1 VEELLLGPMAAR
13 TIGVPMPYSN
23 DPAAWQ
29 NFYLMMGTANAA
41 ITGLVF
47 VALSIHLREVLEH
60 PILKPR
66 AVLAL
71 VVLTTQIVIAAIVL
85 TPQSRE
91 LMGVE
96 ILVLNGIFLVLN
108 LRNRVGLTINRNAL
122 FSLAIR
128 LAYGYAAI
136 SLIVGVGGGFYV
148 LSLVLVLT
156 LARTMASC
164 WALLTALE

>member
-1 VEELLLGPMAAR
+1 MADLG
-13 TIGVPMPYSN
+13 TISANLMPYSY

-47 VALSIHLREVLEH
+47 VALSIHLREVLDH

-66 AVLAL
+66 AVIAL
-71 VVLTTQIVIAAIVL
+71 VVLTTQIVISAIVL

-96 ILVLNGIFLVLN
+96 ILLLNGIFLALN
-108 LRNRVGLTINRNAL
+108 LRNRVATSLNQAAL
-122 FSLAIR
+122 VSLLIR
-128 LAYGYAAI
+128 LAYVYASV
-136 SLIVGVGGGFYV
+136 SLIVGMGGGFYV
-148 LSLVLVLT
+148 LGLVLVLT

-164 WALLTALE
+164 WALLTALA

>member
-1 VEELLLGPMAAR
+1 MS
-13 TIGVPMPYSN
+13 YSN

-47 VALSIHLREVLEH
+47 VALSMHLREVLDH

-71 VVLTTQIVIAAIVL
+71 VVLTSQIVIAAVVL
-85 TPQSRE
+85 TPQSRQ

-96 ILVLNGIFLVLN
+96 ILFLNVIFLSLN
-108 LRNRVGLTINRNAL
+108 LRHTARATISQGAVV
-122 FSLAIR
+122 SLLIR
-128 LAYGYAAI
+128 LAYVYAAV
-136 SLIVGVGGGFYV
+136 SLIVGIGGGFYV
-148 LSLVLVLT
+148 LALVLVVT
-156 LARTMASC
+156 LGRTMASC

>member
-1 VEELLLGPMAAR
+1 
-13 TIGVPMPYSN
+13 MPYSN

-47 VALSIHLREVLEH
+47 VALSIHLREVLDH

-71 VVLTTQIVIAAIVL
+71 VVLTTQIVIAAVVL

-91 LMGVE
+91 LMGLE
-96 ILVLNGIFLVLN
+96 IFVLNGIFLAVN
-108 LRNRVGLTINRNAL
+108 LRQRAAVTLNAAALT
-122 FSLAIR
+122 SLAIR
-128 LAYGYAAI
+128 LAYVYASI
-136 SLIVGVGGGFYV
+136 SLIVGVGGGFYI
-148 LSLVLVLT
+148 LGLVLVLT

-164 WALLTALE
+164 WALLTALS

>member
-1 VEELLLGPMAAR
+1 
-13 TIGVPMPYSN
+13 MPASN

-29 NFYLMMGTANAA
+29 NFYVMMGTANAA

-91 LMGVE
+91 LMGAEV
-96 ILVLNGIFLVLN
+96 LVLNVVFLGLN
-108 LRNRVGLTINRNAL
+108 VRNRVGTTLNRAAL
-122 FSLAIR
+122 LSLLIR
-128 LAYGYAAI
+128 LAYIYSAV
-136 SLIVGVGGGFYV
+136 SLIVGIGGGFYV
-148 LSLVLVLT
+148 LALVLVVT
-156 LARTMASC
+156 LGRTMASC
-164 WALLTALE
+164 WTLLTALESSPRDNG

>member
-1 VEELLLGPMAAR
+1 
-13 TIGVPMPYSN
+13 MPSSN

-29 NFYLMMGTANAA
+29 NFYVMMGTANAA

-47 VALSIHLREVLEH
+47 VALSIHLREVLDH

-85 TPQSRE
+85 IPQTSV
-91 LMGVE
+91 LMGGE
-96 ILVLNGIFLVLN
+96 ILVLNVIFLALN
-108 LRNRVGLTINRNAL
+108 IRNRVSTTPSRSAL
-122 FSLAIR
+122 LSLLIR
-128 LAYGYAAI
+128 LAYIYSAV

-148 LSLVLVLT
+148 LALVLIVT
-156 LARTMASC
+156 LGRTMASC

>member
-1 VEELLLGPMAAR
+1 ML
-13 TIGVPMPYSN
+13 YSY

-47 VALSIHLREVLEH
+47 VALSIHLREVLDH

-71 VVLTTQIVIAAIVL
+71 VVLTTQIVISAIVL

-96 ILVLNGIFLVLN
+96 ILVMNGIFLILN
-108 LRNRVGLTINRNAL
+108 LRNRVAITLNQAAL
-122 FSLAIR
+122 VSLLIR
-128 LAYGYAAI
+128 LTYVYASV
-136 SLIVGVGGGFYV
+136 SLVVGQGGGFYI
-148 LSLVLVLT
+148 LGLVLVLT

-164 WALLTALE
+164 WALLTALA